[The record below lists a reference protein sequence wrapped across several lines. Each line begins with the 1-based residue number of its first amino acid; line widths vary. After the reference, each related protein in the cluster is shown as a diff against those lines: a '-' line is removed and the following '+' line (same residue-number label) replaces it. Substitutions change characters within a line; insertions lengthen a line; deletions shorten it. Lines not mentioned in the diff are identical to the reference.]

1 MDILHFVYLLLSS
14 WTFALFPF
22 WLSVM
27 LPWTFMYKLL
37 CGHMFSFLWGIELL
51 SHMITL
57 CLTFWGTGKLFSKW
71 LQHFIILPSV
81 YEDSNFSTSL
91 SIVSVF
97 LILAILLLPLVASVV
112 SDFVRPYGLQPVRLL
127 CPWDSVSRSTRVG
140 CHYLHSR

>member
-1 MDILHFVYLLLSS
+1 M
-14 WTFALFPF
+14 
-22 WLSVM
+22 
-27 LPWTFMYKLL
+27 
-37 CGHMFSFLWGIELL
+37 
-51 SHMITL
+51 
-57 CLTFWGTGKLFSKW
+57 
-71 LQHFIILPSV
+71 

-140 CHYLHSR
+140 CHGLLQGSSGPRDQTWVSCIAGRFFTPEPPRKYHSVILIYVWGNDVVHLFICLLAGLRSFFFFFGSSGSLLLYVGFLWLQ